1 MLRATIGST
10 LWILAFLMM
19 AISASAEAP
28 PALIS
33 AVPLAGGPSGA
44 LAYRIRYYSTDTQG
58 RRREV
63 TGAVMTPDGPAPAGG
78 RDVIAWAHGTSGVAE
93 SCAPSTSPDL
103 YRSIAGL
110 DAMLQRGY
118 VVVAADYVGLG
129 STGPHPFLVGESAGR
144 TVIDAVRAA
153 RQLPAAATTDRYAVW
168 GESQGGHT
176 ALATGQIAAQYAPD
190 LRLIAI
196 AAAAPPTN
204 LRANLT
210 GGSNG
215 PVKALLT
222 AYTAQSWS
230 QYYGISLATIVKP
243 LSQHLIQR
251 LAMNCVSL
259 DGVALRTKIGL
270 LRLARQLRGV
280 DISKPPQWA
289 ELLNRNSISPVAS
302 DTPML
307 IAQGTSDTVVAPSV
321 TRAFVKALCANG
333 QRVRYVPI
341 ENGDHFTIGARTATT
356 TLEWLSAMF
365 AGAVQPDDCST
376 Q

>member
-10 LWILAFLMM
+10 FWMLALLMM
-19 AISASAEAP
+19 ATSASAEALP
-28 PALIS
+28 VLIS
-33 AVPLAGGPSGA
+33 AVPLTGGPSGA

-153 RQLPAAATTDRYAVW
+153 RELPAAATTDRYAVW

-190 LRLIAI
+190 LKLVAI

-204 LRANLT
+204 LKANLT

-222 AYTAQSWS
+222 AYTVQSWS
-230 QYYGISLATIVKP
+230 QYYGIPLATIVKP
-243 LSQHLIQR
+243 LSQQLIQQ
-251 LAMNCVSL
+251 LAIDCVSL
-259 DGVALRTKIGL
+259 DGVTLRTKIGL

-280 DISKPPQWA
+280 DISKQPQWA

-302 DTPML
+302 DTPIL

-341 ENGDHFTIGARTATT
+341 ENGDHFTIGARTATA
-356 TLEWLSAMF
+356 TLDWLSAMF
-365 AGAVQPDDCST
+365 AGAAQSDDCPA